1 MLARAAR
8 GSPEAVATQFYSARL
23 TYRHSDAAASRF
35 AGGLRRIGVKSGDR
49 VSLLMPNCPQFVIGF
64 FGVLRAGGIV
74 VQTNPLYT
82 PRELEEMYRDAG
94 VETVVCVDLFFKNAA
109 KVREAA
115 GVKRVVVTNI
125 KEYLPGLRAA
135 LYPIKKKKDYGKIV
149 IPAEPWIHG
158 FQDLLAAEPFTREPA
173 DLDDVAV
180 LQYTGGTT
188 GTPKGAMLTHRNL

>member
-109 KVREAA
+109 KAKA
-115 GVKRVVVTNI
+115 STGVKRVVVTDI
-125 KEYLPGLRAA
+125 KEYLPAVLAA
-135 LYPIKKKKDYGKIV
+135 LYPIQKKQDHAKIM
-149 IPAEPWIHG
+149 IPAEPWVHR
-158 FQDLLAAEPFTREPA
+158 FQDALESEPS
-173 DLDDVAV
+173 V
-180 LQYTGGTT
+180 
-188 GTPKGAMLTHRNL
+188 